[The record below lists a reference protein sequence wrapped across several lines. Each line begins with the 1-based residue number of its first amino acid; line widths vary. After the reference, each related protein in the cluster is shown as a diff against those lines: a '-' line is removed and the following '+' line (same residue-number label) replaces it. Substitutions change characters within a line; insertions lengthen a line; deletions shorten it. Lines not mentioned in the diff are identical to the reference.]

1 MIKDSLIFSCDWD
14 NYQKNVLI
22 DKEDRTV
29 GAWAISPENMQKLK
43 YAYAYLTNSDK
54 TVVKKFYIEKFEPA
68 KIEKGYKQDWKFCF
82 IFSKSEDV
90 FFEYN
95 KDPVQ
100 APRYESSE
108 ELDALPR
115 LNDEDKKV
123 RLKKSEETPKV
134 SYYSSETQLDRINK
148 GPRKRSGR
156 QKSIKETTVDKLLK
170 VKKEKF
176 ADLKYKVSPPSDV
189 DELIKKVEQGENPED
204 VLKAYFDS
212 KEIK

>member
-29 GAWAISPENMQKLK
+29 GAWTIAPENMQKLK

-54 TVVKKFYIEKFEPA
+54 TVVKKFYIEKFETA
-68 KIEKGYKQDWKFCF
+68 KTEKGYKQDWKFCF

-95 KDPVQ
+95 NNPVQ

-108 ELDALPR
+108 ELDALPK
-115 LNDEDKKV
+115 LNYENKKI

-134 SYYSSETQLDRINK
+134 SYYSSEAQLDRISK
-148 GPRKRSGR
+148 RPRKISSR
-156 QKSIKETTVDKLLK
+156 QKNIKETTVDKLLK
-170 VKKEKF
+170 VKREKF

-189 DELIKKVEQGENPED
+189 DDLIRKVEHGENPEV
-204 VLKAYFDS
+204 VLKTYFDN